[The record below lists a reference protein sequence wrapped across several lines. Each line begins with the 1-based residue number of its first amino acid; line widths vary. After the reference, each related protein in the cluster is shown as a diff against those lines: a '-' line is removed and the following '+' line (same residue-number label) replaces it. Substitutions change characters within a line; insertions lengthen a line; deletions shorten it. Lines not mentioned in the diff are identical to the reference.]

1 MTDSGTAVIA
11 PQRVC
16 AVLRGV
22 GGVPMR
28 LDGLP
33 ERVCG
38 HCGSRAFRIP
48 VGSERPVLA
57 CRYCGKITMLD
68 ASDGQAE
75 PGAGHE
81 SACVGAS
88 PRPIRPPADA
98 LSGVRGSRQAVPVD
112 R

>member
-1 MTDSGTAVIA
+1 MH
-11 PQRVC
+11 
-16 AVLRGV
+16 
-22 GGVPMR
+22 

-75 PGAGHE
+75 PGGRPRERLRRRVAAPDPAAGQCPE
-81 SACVGAS
+81 RRPRLAS
-88 PRPIRPPADA
+88 GGSGRPLA
-98 LSGVRGSRQAVPVD
+98 SSQVRAYDPQI
-112 R
+112 